1 MLSRKSFVSALEA
14 IQENE
19 RIIRDA
25 EKVLSPLCV
34 LSASLDF
41 SKLYHEALMRILVE
55 TMQDKSEWISWWLY
69 EDVEKTISWKENGE
83 EISRDVTTADA
94 LYDFLVNEI
103 EEKAKIKQNNKE
115 AERKDDIQDQ

>member
-1 MLSRKSFVSALEA
+1 
-14 IQENE
+14 
-19 RIIRDA
+19 
-25 EKVLSPLCV
+25 
-34 LSASLDF
+34 
-41 SKLYHEALMRILVE
+41 
-55 TMQDKSEWISWWLY
+55 MQDESEWISWWLY